1 MQWSADRN
9 AGFSRANPQRLYLPV
24 IIDPAYHF
32 ETVNVE
38 NQEQNLTSFLWWMK
52 RVIKMRKDYKA
63 FGRGSIEFLHPD
75 NPKIL
80 AFLRKY
86 EQEIILVV
94 VNLSRFS
101 QVAELDLSRYTGYT
115 PVEIFSK
122 ISFPVIQEKPYVMTM
137 GFHDYFWFILQKE
150 EELLPE
156 KSAREI
162 PVIKSNMDWTQLF
175 NNQIRAKIENQV
187 LPPFLREQRWFGSKA
202 QKILK
207 INISE
212 VITVKNSNGF
222 TIVLIIKVNYAASA
236 VEYYHL
242 PLSFL
247 EMEQAKELLNE
258 RPQSIL
264 FYYQSPNQEGIIYD
278 GVLDEEFHRTLLQ
291 LVARRRVIRAWDGKL
306 KAYPG
311 KYFRKVRQFI
321 SHFERS
327 KLLNVEQSN
336 SSILYDRQLI
346 FKLFRKLDEGTNPD
360 LEMVKYI
367 TEKTDYKNVPA
378 FAGALE
384 YQKKDGSQTT
394 LGILYPYVASEGNA
408 WDYTQD
414 HLTRYYER
422 VLSQLS
428 QLEKLPALPASL
440 FEKSL
445 NDMPEIMPELIGAPF
460 LEMTYLLGK
469 RTAELHQ
476 ALAGTT
482 QDPNFK
488 PESFSLLYQRS
499 IFQSIQSLIKRVFL
513 ALRKNYNQY
522 PEAIQNE
529 VKEIL
534 SLESKIITY
543 CREILAKKIEGKKIR
558 IHGDYH
564 LGQVL
569 YTGND
574 FTLLTLKVN
583 QLNPWVKES

>member
-1 MQWSADRN
+1 
-9 AGFSRANPQRLYLPV
+9 
-24 IIDPAYHF
+24 
-32 ETVNVE
+32 
-38 NQEQNLTSFLWWMK
+38 
-52 RVIKMRKDYKA
+52 
-63 FGRGSIEFLHPD
+63 
-75 NPKIL
+75 
-80 AFLRKY
+80 
-86 EQEIILVV
+86 
-94 VNLSRFS
+94 
-101 QVAELDLSRYTGYT
+101 
-115 PVEIFSK
+115 
-122 ISFPVIQEKPYVMTM
+122 M

-150 EELLPE
+150 EEPLPE
-156 KSAREI
+156 KSTREI

-212 VITVKNSNGF
+212 VIPVKNSNGF
-222 TIVLIIKVNYAASA
+222 TIVLIIKVSYAASA
-236 VEYYHL
+236 IEYYHL

-247 EMEQAKELLNE
+247 EMEQAKELLSE
-258 RPQSIL
+258 RPQSVL
-264 FYYQSPNQEGIIYD
+264 FHYQSANQEGLIYD
-278 GVLDEEFHRTLLQ
+278 AVLDEEFHRTLLQ
-291 LVARRRVIRAWDGKL
+291 LVARRRVIQAWDGKL

-311 KYFRKVRQFI
+311 KYFKNVRQFI
-321 SHFERS
+321 GKFERS
-327 KLLNVEQSN
+327 NLLNTEQSN
-336 SSILYDRQLI
+336 SSIVYDRQLI

-360 LEMVKYI
+360 LEVVKYI

-384 YQKKDGSQTT
+384 YQKKDGSQIT

-414 HLTRYYER
+414 HLSRYYER

-428 QLEKLPALPASL
+428 QIEKLPALPISL

-445 NDMPEIMPELIGAPF
+445 GDMPEIISELIGAHF
-460 LEMTYLLGK
+460 IEMIYLLGK
-469 RTAELHQ
+469 RTAELHK
-476 ALAGTT
+476 ALANTT
-482 QDPNFK
+482 EDPDFK
-488 PESFSLLYQRS
+488 PESFSILYQRS
-499 IFQSIQSLIKRVFL
+499 IFQSIQSLIKRIFL
-513 ALRKNYNQY
+513 SLRKNYNQY
-522 PEAIQNE
+522 PETIQNE

-534 SLESKIITY
+534 SLELKIITY

-574 FTLLTLKVN
+574 FYIIDFEGEPAKPLGERKLKRSPLKDVAGMLRSFHYAAFTPLIQKKIMGEYEKLEYWAKLWTFYISKIYLNAYLEYIESSSLIPKDRSEMNKLLSVYLLEKAVYEIGYEMNNRPDWLAIPLKGI
-583 QLNPWVKES
+583 LFEIGAIDSEKRE